1 MVLRTS
7 GRAERW
13 TLPDLDA
20 AVQRCRAQNA
30 RGIRCILDVLGEY
43 ARSEEQARENRECS
57 SAAIAAIGEHHLD
70 ASLTVKM
77 TAFGASFDREAAR
90 DSLLRLCEEA
100 RAHGVGFEVDMEGR
114 GLVEATVEAA
124 VACARQGLPVTLALQ
139 TSLDRTTGDLDRIVR
154 HGIKP
159 RLVKG
164 AYPADT
170 DDLTDIRRRFRA
182 LASDLLDRGVPF
194 SAATHDPDLVAWLV
208 EHPAGTVEFAF
219 LMGIADETKRRL
231 AEEGR
236 AVAEYVPFGK
246 QTGIYVARREAY
258 LAKMAAEGRTPVP

>member
-13 TLPDLDA
+13 TLPDLGV

-90 DSLLRLCEEA
+90 DALLRLCEEA

-114 GLVEATVEAA
+114 GLVETTVEAA

-139 TSLDRTTGDLDRIVR
+139 TSLDRTPGDLDRIVR

-182 LASDLLDRGVPF
+182 LASDL
-194 SAATHDPDLVAWLV
+194 DLVAWLM

-246 QTGIYVARREAY
+246 QTAIYVARREAY